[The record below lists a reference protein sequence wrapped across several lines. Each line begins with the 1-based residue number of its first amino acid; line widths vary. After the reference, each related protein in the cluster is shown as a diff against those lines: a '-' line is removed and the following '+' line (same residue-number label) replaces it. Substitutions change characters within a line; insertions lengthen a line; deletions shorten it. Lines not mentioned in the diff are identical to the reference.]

1 MPFTTVFSLLDHAA
15 RKFGRSV
22 ALAQPISGTKPVQ
35 YQTYS
40 WQEYRDAAVEIACG
54 LRSLGVKTGDL
65 VALYSET
72 RAEFYLADQGVMATG
87 AIAAALYTS
96 NPVLENLRNLQTCG
110 ARVLFVEDSK
120 TMRLL
125 QEGMRQTPVEG
136 ITWVLLTGE
145 EPQVLNLTQ
154 LRDMGRQAMAAAPD
168 LFRSIQAEVEPSSYA
183 VLYLTSGATGEPKMG
198 LVTHHAIVSNV
209 EMGPYVLPLSEKDR
223 SIAFLPSAHIA
234 QRVVMEFLPPIYG
247 MPVWFSES
255 LMRLPQEMQAVKPTM
270 LLAPPRVW
278 ERIYSSVCTE
288 IKRKGGLTEK
298 LFYAALGMG
307 LKAAELRRAGKS
319 VPAWISAPLALADG
333 VIFKK
338 IRERLGGRLRFPVSG
353 AAPLG
358 KDLATFFGAVGLPL
372 VEGYG
377 LTEGGVTMLNPIDRI
392 KPGSIGKPLPGIE
405 VKLGDDGEL
414 LIRSTTLFSGYYNDP
429 ASTALVLQNGWLHT
443 GDIASIDEEGY
454 IAITGRKKELLVSS
468 NGKKIYPARVEMLFK
483 SEPLISQIVLV
494 GDRLPYVT
502 ALFTL
507 NEAAAKETADK
518 EGEVRRAVSRVNRQL
533 AQFEQ
538 IRKFKILDTDFS
550 VAAGEL
556 TPTMKVRRSK
566 VLERYKELVA
576 EMYQGKEES
585 H

>member
-1 MPFTTVFSLLDHAA
+1 MPLTTVFSLLDQAA
-15 RKFGRSV
+15 RKFGRAT

-35 YQTYS
+35 YRTYS
-40 WQEYRDAAVEIACG
+40 WQEYRDAAMELACG
-54 LRSLGVKTGDL
+54 LRQLGVKTGDM

-72 RAEFYLADQGVMATG
+72 RAEFYLADQAVMAAG
-87 AIAAALYTS
+87 GIAAALYTS
-96 NPVLENLRNLQTCG
+96 NPVQENLRNLKACG
-110 ARVLFVEDSK
+110 ARILFVEDPK

-136 ITWVLLTGE
+136 LTWILLSGE
-145 EPQVLNLTQ
+145 EPRTMSLEE
-154 LRDMGRQAMAAAPD
+154 LRETGRKALAQSPEM
-168 LFRSIQAEVEPSSYA
+168 FKNVQAEIEPSAYA

-209 EMGPYVLPLSEKDR
+209 QMGPYVLPLSDKDR

-255 LMRLPQEMQAVKPTM
+255 LMRLPQEMQTVKPTM

-278 ERIYSSVCTE
+278 ERIYASVCTE
-288 IKRKGGLTEK
+288 IKRKGGFTEK
-298 LFYAALGMG
+298 LFYGALGLG
-307 LKAAELRRAGKS
+307 LKAGELRRAGKAI
-319 VPAWISAPLALADG
+319 PAWISAPLALADR
-333 VIFKK
+333 VIFRK
-338 IRERLGGRLRFPVSG
+338 IRERLGGRLRYPVSG

-358 KDLATFFGAVGLPL
+358 KDLATFFDAVGIPL
-372 VEGYG
+372 IEGYG
-377 LTEGGVTMLNPIDRI
+377 LTEGGVTMLNPPDRI

-405 VKLGDDGEL
+405 FRLADDGEL
-414 LIRSTTLFSGYYNDP
+414 LIRSTTLFSGYFNDP
-429 ASTALVLQNGWLHT
+429 ASTALVLQDGWLHT
-443 GDIASIDEEGY
+443 GDIASVDGDGY

-507 NEAAAKETADK
+507 NEAAAKDTADK
-518 EGEVRRAVSRVNRQL
+518 EGEVRRAVARVNRQL

-538 IRKFKILDTDFS
+538 IRKFKILDEDFTVS
-550 VAAGEL
+550 SGEL
-556 TPTMKVRRSK
+556 TPTMKVRRGK
-566 VLERYKELVA
+566 VLERYKDLVA